1 MSSVDDFCNELF
13 SKDPERAGSV
23 DLSVDVNEPSEYFEF
38 LLLVMTNGLKRWLGD
53 RINIAD
59 VMKTHIEKLQQYFI
73 SFGMN
78 IHLDTEEKPH
88 IYSIDNK
95 MYLNKTRLDDMKFT
109 IESAT
114 HLYTV
119 WFSFA
124 NGAKPRWT

>member
-13 SKDPERAGSV
+13 SKDPERPGSV

-59 VMKTHIEKLQQYFI
+59 VMKTHIEKLKEYFV

-78 IHLDTEEKPH
+78 IYLDIEEKPH

-95 MYLNKTRLDDMKFT
+95 SYLNKTKLEDMKFT

-119 WFSFA
+119 WFSFVT
-124 NGAKPRWT
+124 GAKGKGC

>member
-13 SKDPERAGSV
+13 SKSPERPGTV

-53 RINIAD
+53 RINIVD
-59 VMKTHIEKLQQYFI
+59 VMKTHIEKLHEYFI

-78 IHLDTEEKPH
+78 IHLDTELKPH

-95 MYLNKTRLDDMKFT
+95 SYLNKTKLEDMKFT

-124 NGAKPRWT
+124 TTGMKRC